1 MAKEVSRTVTPPY
14 TLVRFPPTYA
24 IPEIMRSAAT
34 FGPVQGHQIFQQSGI
49 LLIRYQ
55 SDVSARA
62 SYGATL
68 PTPCISRP
76 EIQRMI
82 PLRALHNV

>member
-1 MAKEVSRTVTPPY
+1 MAREVSRTVTPPY

-24 IPEIMRSAAT
+24 IPEIMRAAAT

-55 SDVSARA
+55 SDVSVLRGHPPWARVFHVRK
-62 SYGATL
+62 
-68 PTPCISRP
+68 SR
-76 EIQRMI
+76 
-82 PLRALHNV
+82 